1 MARRGYPAGMR
12 LNPTVRG
19 FLIIAAIAA
28 LILVLRLEATL
39 AVLFLVARIA
49 FLVAIAFFVYFLWR
63 ERRSEISMWPAR
75 ARWVFYGG
83 AGVII
88 ADLAAIFFVNESGL
102 DAVAFVIALAFSA
115 FAMWRTW
122 KDQHTYS

>member
-1 MARRGYPAGMR
+1 MR

-63 ERRSEISMWPAR
+63 ERRSEIAMWPAR
-75 ARWVFYGG
+75 AKWVFYGG
-83 AGVII
+83 AAVII
-88 ADLAAIFFVNESGL
+88 AAVAAIFFLDETGL
-102 DAVAFVIALAFSA
+102 DAVAFVITLAMSA

-122 KDQHTYS
+122 TDQHTYS